1 MKCDLRLPPSAL
13 TDSDKESALIQPTS
27 PRVVVLTALPL
38 EYEAVRVHLT
48 NLESAEH
55 EAGTRIEEGSLP
67 GTPWRVAIAEIGEGN
82 TNAAALTERINSW
95 LQPAALLFVG
105 VAGGLKDDVELG
117 DVVVATK
124 IYAYQSGKQDP
135 AQFLSRPNTWE
146 ASHRLEQAARHALRS
161 DEWTSHI
168 RSQRPP
174 RPPAVHLKPIASGD
188 VVLNSADSALSAQLH
203 HAYNDAV
210 AIEMESA
217 GFARAAH
224 LADQLQAL
232 TIRGIS
238 DKADGLKHTADAG
251 GSQPQAAAHA
261 AAAAITV
268 ITALAPSASASA
280 SNAYPAASSAEVGT
294 ARTPHNGGRQPTAD
308 GSSPQWEPMSDTVEV
323 SWRRTGH
330 NSPFSTS
337 AASLEIHLVP
347 IPSGS
352 RIEVRKLA
360 QLGDQLI
367 RTGRED
373 GFFTL
378 SELLDTAA
386 DDQHTLVTTPDS
398 GQGTTGLAVLR
409 TGQRSAWQPLP
420 HDDMGAVLDPVE
432 LPQQIARLLALL
444 VRLPLPDPLSVALGI
459 GIDPATMVS
468 EDTMSRLPRSTA
480 QFPMRHHLLGVHP
493 DESLT
498 MKELNAKSDSVAEE
512 LAARLLA
519 SFRTPR
525 RSF

>member
-1 MKCDLRLPPSAL
+1 M
-13 TDSDKESALIQPTS
+13 
-27 PRVVVLTALPL
+27 VVLTALPL
-38 EYEAVRVHLT
+38 EYQAVRVHLT
-48 NLESAEH
+48 NLVSSEH
-55 EAGTRIEEGSLP
+55 ETGTRIEEGSLP

-95 LQPAALLFVG
+95 LKPAALLFVG
-105 VAGGLKDDVELG
+105 VAGGLKDGVELG

-124 IYAYQSGKQDP
+124 IYAYQGGKQDP
-135 AQFLSRPNTWE
+135 AQFLARPNAWD
-146 ASHRLEQAARHALRS
+146 ASHRLDQAARHALRS
-161 DEWTSHI
+161 AEWTSHI

-188 VVLNSADSALSAQLH
+188 VVLNSADSTLSAQLH
-203 HAYNDAV
+203 HTYNDAV

-224 LADQLQAL
+224 LADQLQSL

-268 ITALAPSASASA
+268 ITALTPSTST
-280 SNAYPAASSAEVGT
+280 SNAYPAASSAEADT
-294 ARTPHNGGRQPTAD
+294 AHTPHNGEKRPTD
-308 GSSPQWEPMSDTVEV
+308 DDWGPQWELMAHAVEV
-323 SWRRTGH
+323 SWRRAGH
-330 NSPFSTS
+330 NSPSS
-337 AASLEIHLVP
+337 ASALEIHLVP
-347 IPSGS
+347 VPSGH

-367 RTGRED
+367 GTGRED

-378 SELLDTAA
+378 SEQLDTAA
-386 DDQHTLVTTPDS
+386 DDQHALVTTAGR

-420 HDDMGAVLDPVE
+420 HDGMGAVLDPVE
-432 LPQQIARLLALL
+432 LPRQIARLLALL
-444 VRLPLPDPLSVALGI
+444 IRLPVPDPPSVALGI
-459 GIDPATMVS
+459 GIDPATTVS
-468 EDTMSRLPRSTA
+468 EDTVSRLPRSTA
-480 QFPMRHHLLGVHP
+480 QYPMRHDLLRVHP

-498 MKELNAKSDSVAEE
+498 MKELRAKSDSVAEE

-525 RSF
+525 RSSRRSVSRGSPTTG